1 MRFSLL
7 WRARSA
13 HAKQSVEAQLPSLRG
28 PLGWALAA
36 GLVIAACGG
45 TASPSA
51 APSGGAT
58 AAASNGPRIG
68 SFERPVSLAFTPS
81 QESATIATN
90 GAAIKAALEKATGL
104 AWKVTTMTS
113 YAAQVE
119 GMCSGS
125 IDVGFFA
132 PLQMTLLLGKSCGT
146 PVLGALRKDD
156 TGQLS
161 TTYKSQILVR
171 ADSGI
176 NTLADLKGKKFAF
189 VDALSASG
197 YVYPTLTIKNK
208 TGQEPKTF
216 FSQTIFAGGH
226 PQAALAVYNKQVD
239 GAATFIDA
247 RDSLVAANPDIK
259 TATKVI
265 DTAGPIPNDGVALRK
280 GFPEDVGK
288 TVVQALQDYAK
299 ADDGKKVL
307 SALFQWDGIQTVD
320 AKFYDPIKDA
330 AALAGVDVEGLAKN
344 TPRPAA
350 TPTPSPSK
358 AP

>member
-1 MRFSLL
+1 MRI
-7 WRARSA
+7 
-13 HAKQSVEAQLPSLRG
+13 SVRG

-36 GLVIAACGG
+36 GLLIAACGG
-45 TASPSA
+45 TTPAATTAPGAS
-51 APSGGAT
+51 
-58 AAASNGPRIG
+58 AAASSGPRIG
-68 SFERPVSLAFTPS
+68 SFDRPVVLAFTPS
-81 QESATIATN
+81 QEAATIATN

-104 AWKVTTMTS
+104 SWKVTTMTS

-156 TGQLS
+156 TGQLA

-171 ADSGI
+171 TDSGI

-189 VDALSASG
+189 VDPLSASG
-197 YVYPTLTIKNK
+197 YVYPTLTVKNK

-247 RDSLVAANPDIK
+247 RDSLVSANPDIK

-265 DTAGPIPNDGVALRK
+265 ETAGPIPNDGVALRK
-280 GFPEDVGK
+280 GFPDDVGK
-288 TVVQALQDYAK
+288 TVIQALQDYSKDA
-299 ADDGKKVL
+299 AGAKVL
-307 SALFQWDGIQTVD
+307 SALFAWDGMQPID
-320 AKFYDPIKDA
+320 AKFYDSMKDA
-330 AALAGVDVEGLAKN
+330 AALAGVDVEGLSKA

-350 TPTPSPSK
+350 TPAPSPTK
-358 AP
+358 

>member
-1 MRFSLL
+1 MRI
-7 WRARSA
+7 
-13 HAKQSVEAQLPSLRG
+13 SLRG

-45 TASPSA
+45 TTPSTQASGQPSA
-51 APSGGAT
+51 A
-58 AAASNGPRIG
+58 ASSGPRIG
-68 SFERPVSLAFTPS
+68 SFDRPVVLAFTPS
-81 QESATIATN
+81 QEAATIATN
-90 GAAIKAALEKATGL
+90 GAAIKASLERATGL
-104 AWKVTTMTS
+104 SWKVNVMTS

-132 PLQMTLLLGKSCGT
+132 PLQMTLLLSKTCGT
-146 PVLGALRKDD
+146 PILAALRKDD
-156 TGQLS
+156 TGQLA

-171 ADSGI
+171 NDSGI
-176 NTLADLKGKKFAF
+176 NSLADLKGKKFAF
-189 VDALSASG
+189 VDPLSASG
-197 YVYPTLTIKNK
+197 YIYPTLVVKNK

-239 GAATFIDA
+239 GAAMFIDA
-247 RDSLVAANPDIK
+247 RDSLVSANPDIK

-265 DTAGPIPNDGVALRK
+265 ETAGPIPNDGIALRK
-280 GFPEDVGK
+280 GFPDDLGK
-288 TVVQALQDYAK
+288 TVTQAIVDYSKDAAGGKVLNQLYAWDGVQA
-299 ADDGKKVL
+299 
-307 SALFQWDGIQTVD
+307 VD
-320 AKFYDPIKDA
+320 AKFFDPMKEA

-350 TPTPSPSK
+350 TPAPSK
-358 AP
+358 TP

>member
-1 MRFSLL
+1 MRL
-7 WRARSA
+7 
-13 HAKQSVEAQLPSLRG
+13 SVRG

-45 TASPSA
+45 NPGSTASQ
-51 APSGGAT
+51 APSG
-58 AAASNGPRIG
+58 AAASSGPRIG

-90 GAAIKAALEKATGL
+90 GAAIKGALEKATGL

-132 PLQMTLLLGKSCGT
+132 PLQMTLLIGKACGT

-156 TGQLS
+156 TGALS

-176 NTLADLKGKKFAF
+176 NSLADLKGKKFAF

-265 DTAGPIPNDGVALRK
+265 ETAGPIPNDGVALRK
-280 GFPEDVGK
+280 GFPDDVGK
-288 TVVQALQDYAK
+288 KVVAALQDYSK
-299 ADDGKKVL
+299 ADDGKKVF
-307 SALFQWDGIQTVD
+307 SALFQWDGIQPVD
-320 AKFYDPIKDA
+320 AKFYDPIKEA

-350 TPTPSPSK
+350 TATPSKSP
-358 AP
+358 

>member
-1 MRFSLL
+1 MRI
-7 WRARSA
+7 
-13 HAKQSVEAQLPSLRG
+13 SLRG

-45 TASPSA
+45 TGSTTATTAPAPSA
-51 APSGGAT
+51 AAT
-58 AAASNGPRIG
+58 AAPSTGPRIG
-68 SFERPVSLAFTPS
+68 SFDRPVVLAFTPS
-81 QESATIATN
+81 QEAATIATN
-90 GAAIKAALEKATGL
+90 GASIKAALEKATGL
-104 AWKVTTMTS
+104 AWRVTTMTS

-119 GMCSGS
+119 GMCSGA

-156 TGQLS
+156 TGTLA

-171 ADSGI
+171 TDSGI

-197 YVYPTLTIKNK
+197 YVYPTLIVKNK

-216 FSQTIFAGGH
+216 FSQVIFAGGH

-265 DTAGPIPNDGVALRK
+265 ETAGPIPNDGVALRK
-280 GFPEDVGK
+280 GFPDDLGK
-288 TVVQALQDYAK
+288 TVTQALLDYSKDAGG
-299 ADDGKKVL
+299 AKVL
-307 SALFQWDGIQTVD
+307 SALFAWDGMQAID
-320 AKFYDPIKDA
+320 AKFYDPMKEA

-350 TPTPSPSK
+350 TPTP
-358 AP
+358 APTKTP

>member
-1 MRFSLL
+1 MRF
-7 WRARSA
+7 
-13 HAKQSVEAQLPSLRG
+13 SLRG

-45 TASPSA
+45 TTPSTNTGASSA
-51 APSGGAT
+51 PT
-58 AAASNGPRIG
+58 AAASTGPRIG
-68 SFERPVSLAFTPS
+68 SFDRPVSLAFTPS

-104 AWKVTTMTS
+104 AWKVTAMSS

-119 GMCSGS
+119 GMCAGQ

-132 PLQMTLLLGKSCGT
+132 PLQMTLLLSKSCGS
-146 PVLGALRKDD
+146 PILGALRKDD
-156 TGQLS
+156 TGQLA

-171 ADSGI
+171 TDSGI
-176 NTLADLKGKKFAF
+176 NSLADLKGKKFAF
-189 VDALSASG
+189 VDPLSASG
-197 YVYPTLTIKNK
+197 YVYPTLTVKNK

-216 FSQTIFAGGH
+216 FSTTTFAGSH
-226 PQAALAVYNKQVD
+226 PNAALAVYNKQVD
-239 GAATFIDA
+239 GAAMFIDA

-280 GFPEDVGK
+280 GFPDDVGAK
-288 TVVQALQDYAK
+288 VKKALLDYSK
-299 ADDGKKVL
+299 DDSGKKVL
-307 SALFQWDGIQTVD
+307 SALFAWDGVQEVQ
-320 AKFYDPIKDA
+320 ASFYDAIKEA
-330 AALAGVDVEGLAKN
+330 ATLAGVDVEGLAKN

-350 TPTPSPSK
+350 TPTAAPSK
-358 AP
+358 SP

>member
-1 MRFSLL
+1 MHSSLL

-13 HAKQSVEAQLPSLRG
+13 HAKQSVEAKLPSLRG

-45 TASPSA
+45 TGTTTTSGAPSA
-51 APSGGAT
+51 AAT
-58 AAASNGPRIG
+58 AAGPRIG
-68 SFERPVSLAFTPS
+68 SVDRPVSLAFTPS
-81 QESATIATN
+81 QEGSTIATN
-90 GAAIKAALEKATGL
+90 GAAIKLALEKATGL
-104 AWKVTTMTS
+104 AWKVTAMTS

-119 GMCSGS
+119 AMCAGS
-125 IDVGFFA
+125 VDVGFFA

-146 PVLGALRKDD
+146 PILGALRNNEN
-156 TGQLS
+156 GQLA
-161 TTYKSQILVR
+161 TTYNSQILVR

-176 NTLADLKGKKFAF
+176 TSLADLKGKKFAF

-197 YVYPTLTIKNK
+197 FVYPSLTIKK
-208 TGQEPKTF
+208 DTGQEPKTF

-239 GAATFIDA
+239 AAATFIDV
-247 RDSLVAANPDIK
+247 RDQLVAANPDIK

-265 DTAGPIPNDGVALRK
+265 KTAGPIPNDGVAVRK
-280 GFPEDVGK
+280 GFPDDITK
-288 TVVQALQDYAK
+288 KVVDGLRDYSIT
-299 ADDGKKVL
+299 DDGKRVFL
-307 SALFQWDGIQTVD
+307 ALFSWNGMAPIN
-320 AKFYDPIKDA
+320 AAFYDPMKEA

-350 TPTPSPSK
+350 TPSPSR